1 MAGYGN
7 DEDGYVG
14 LTTPIFAV
22 VSGTNLGIG
31 TSSEFGSGQQVL
43 SIANITTTAPTSLGF
58 FGGIL
63 YVQSGHLFYLGAAGL
78 VTQVASS

>member
-43 SIANITTTAPTSLGF
+43 SLANVTTPPSSLGF
-58 FGGIL
+58 FGGIV